1 MFSDLGFVTFETI
14 AEADAALEIG
24 QHKLGEKEI
33 EVKRAI
39 ANKYQTRV
47 PKGQGRKKR
56 PLEKHA
62 KKWTCQICDEEYNY
76 YYKRK
81 HELKKCHIE
90 NLNNLRQ
97 LYQ

>member
-1 MFSDLGFVTFETI
+1 MERGFGFVTFETI

-47 PKGQGRKKR
+47 QRNSDSSWPG
-56 PLEKHA
+56 PPPPTH
-62 KKWTCQICDEEYNY
+62 
-76 YYKRK
+76 
-81 HELKKCHIE
+81 
-90 NLNNLRQ
+90 
-97 LYQ
+97 YQSQFYPVYPVRSSGLFRIS